1 MLYRKIKLS
10 TFGLYLKAVSKLW
23 LVPLLTVN
31 VLVPVISAVLYKNG
45 GAGAES
51 DIVTVMYFLLPIS
64 TVWTSIFVS
73 EFFFSDRTRDVLF
86 FYGRKKR
93 FAVSQLF
100 FLLPLVNVAAVTL
113 LHFRCLSYSV
123 SMAVNLLCIGVL
135 FYGIAMLILRLSGSA
150 TMAVL
155 ALLLYELLNEFAMSD
170 AFVFYKVYGSLTVEI
185 FLRALCAAAGD
196 RPGVYPFG
204 LYHQRPRRA
213 RRRLKSK
220 SKRTA
225 VPVHCGFFCLDK
237 VLKYCYHLYIEYLCN
252 NGKETAMKISKE
264 LSTGTLPML
273 VLSVLG
279 ERGLVRLPDHQDP
292 GGPQRQCLFAERGH
306 FVSHFARAGAGGLP
320 GELLGRVHRTQEKIL
335 PHYKERAQAA
345 GEQKGGVHR
354 FLRHGTESIVICIK
368 GNGKENE
375 ERRLCQKGHGTD
387 L

>member
-86 FYGRKKR
+86 FYSRKKR

-100 FLLPLVNVAAVTL
+100 FLLPLANVAAVTL

-170 AFVFYKVYGSLTVEI
+170 AFVFYKVYGPLTVEI
-185 FLRALCAAAGD
+185 FCVRYVPLLVIALVCILLAFTANGHVGRAAD
-196 RPGVYPFG
+196 
-204 LYHQRPRRA
+204 
-213 RRRLKSK
+213 
-220 SKRTA
+220 
-225 VPVHCGFFCLDK
+225 
-237 VLKYCYHLYIEYLCN
+237 
-252 NGKETAMKISKE
+252 
-264 LSTGTLPML
+264 
-273 VLSVLG
+273 
-279 ERGLVRLPDHQDP
+279 
-292 GGPQRQCLFAERGH
+292 
-306 FVSHFARAGAGGLP
+306 
-320 GELLGRVHRTQEKIL
+320 
-335 PHYKERAQAA
+335 
-345 GEQKGGVHR
+345 
-354 FLRHGTESIVICIK
+354 
-368 GNGKENE
+368 
-375 ERRLCQKGHGTD
+375 
-387 L
+387 

>member
-23 LVPLLTVN
+23 LVPLLTVK

-86 FYGRKKR
+86 FYSRKKR

-185 FLRALCAAAGD
+185 FCVRYVPLLVIALVCILLAFTANGHAGRAAD
-196 RPGVYPFG
+196 
-204 LYHQRPRRA
+204 
-213 RRRLKSK
+213 
-220 SKRTA
+220 
-225 VPVHCGFFCLDK
+225 
-237 VLKYCYHLYIEYLCN
+237 
-252 NGKETAMKISKE
+252 
-264 LSTGTLPML
+264 
-273 VLSVLG
+273 
-279 ERGLVRLPDHQDP
+279 
-292 GGPQRQCLFAERGH
+292 
-306 FVSHFARAGAGGLP
+306 
-320 GELLGRVHRTQEKIL
+320 
-335 PHYKERAQAA
+335 
-345 GEQKGGVHR
+345 
-354 FLRHGTESIVICIK
+354 
-368 GNGKENE
+368 
-375 ERRLCQKGHGTD
+375 
-387 L
+387 

>member
-86 FYGRKKR
+86 FYSRKKR

-100 FLLPLVNVAAVTL
+100 FLLPLANVAAVTL

-185 FLRALCAAAGD
+185 FCVRYVPLLVIALVCILLAFTTNGHS
-196 RPGVYPFG
+196 R
-204 LYHQRPRRA
+204 
-213 RRRLKSK
+213 
-220 SKRTA
+220 RTA
-225 VPVHCGFFCLDK
+225 D
-237 VLKYCYHLYIEYLCN
+237 
-252 NGKETAMKISKE
+252 
-264 LSTGTLPML
+264 
-273 VLSVLG
+273 
-279 ERGLVRLPDHQDP
+279 
-292 GGPQRQCLFAERGH
+292 
-306 FVSHFARAGAGGLP
+306 
-320 GELLGRVHRTQEKIL
+320 
-335 PHYKERAQAA
+335 
-345 GEQKGGVHR
+345 
-354 FLRHGTESIVICIK
+354 
-368 GNGKENE
+368 
-375 ERRLCQKGHGTD
+375 
-387 L
+387 

>member
-73 EFFFSDRTRDVLF
+73 EFFFSDRTRDVLY
-86 FYGRKKR
+86 FYSRKKR

-100 FLLPLVNVAAVTL
+100 FLLPLANVAAVTL

-185 FLRALCAAAGD
+185 FCVRYVPLLVIALVCILLAFTTNGHAGRAAD
-196 RPGVYPFG
+196 
-204 LYHQRPRRA
+204 
-213 RRRLKSK
+213 
-220 SKRTA
+220 
-225 VPVHCGFFCLDK
+225 
-237 VLKYCYHLYIEYLCN
+237 
-252 NGKETAMKISKE
+252 
-264 LSTGTLPML
+264 
-273 VLSVLG
+273 
-279 ERGLVRLPDHQDP
+279 
-292 GGPQRQCLFAERGH
+292 
-306 FVSHFARAGAGGLP
+306 
-320 GELLGRVHRTQEKIL
+320 
-335 PHYKERAQAA
+335 
-345 GEQKGGVHR
+345 
-354 FLRHGTESIVICIK
+354 
-368 GNGKENE
+368 
-375 ERRLCQKGHGTD
+375 
-387 L
+387 

>member
-45 GAGAES
+45 GAGAET

-86 FYGRKKR
+86 FYSRKKS

-185 FLRALCAAAGD
+185 FCVRYVPLLVIALVCILLAFTTNGHAGRAAD
-196 RPGVYPFG
+196 
-204 LYHQRPRRA
+204 
-213 RRRLKSK
+213 
-220 SKRTA
+220 
-225 VPVHCGFFCLDK
+225 
-237 VLKYCYHLYIEYLCN
+237 
-252 NGKETAMKISKE
+252 
-264 LSTGTLPML
+264 
-273 VLSVLG
+273 
-279 ERGLVRLPDHQDP
+279 
-292 GGPQRQCLFAERGH
+292 
-306 FVSHFARAGAGGLP
+306 
-320 GELLGRVHRTQEKIL
+320 
-335 PHYKERAQAA
+335 
-345 GEQKGGVHR
+345 
-354 FLRHGTESIVICIK
+354 
-368 GNGKENE
+368 
-375 ERRLCQKGHGTD
+375 
-387 L
+387 

>member
-45 GAGAES
+45 GAGAET

-86 FYGRKKR
+86 FYSRKKR

-100 FLLPLVNVAAVTL
+100 FLLPLVNVAVVTL

-185 FLRALCAAAGD
+185 FCVRYVPLLVIALVCILLAFTANGHTGRAAD
-196 RPGVYPFG
+196 
-204 LYHQRPRRA
+204 
-213 RRRLKSK
+213 
-220 SKRTA
+220 
-225 VPVHCGFFCLDK
+225 
-237 VLKYCYHLYIEYLCN
+237 
-252 NGKETAMKISKE
+252 
-264 LSTGTLPML
+264 
-273 VLSVLG
+273 
-279 ERGLVRLPDHQDP
+279 
-292 GGPQRQCLFAERGH
+292 
-306 FVSHFARAGAGGLP
+306 
-320 GELLGRVHRTQEKIL
+320 
-335 PHYKERAQAA
+335 
-345 GEQKGGVHR
+345 
-354 FLRHGTESIVICIK
+354 
-368 GNGKENE
+368 
-375 ERRLCQKGHGTD
+375 
-387 L
+387 

>member
-86 FYGRKKR
+86 FYSRKKR

-100 FLLPLVNVAAVTL
+100 FLLPLANVAVVTL

-185 FLRALCAAAGD
+185 FCVRYLPLLVIALVCILLAFTANGHAGRAAD
-196 RPGVYPFG
+196 
-204 LYHQRPRRA
+204 
-213 RRRLKSK
+213 
-220 SKRTA
+220 
-225 VPVHCGFFCLDK
+225 
-237 VLKYCYHLYIEYLCN
+237 
-252 NGKETAMKISKE
+252 
-264 LSTGTLPML
+264 
-273 VLSVLG
+273 
-279 ERGLVRLPDHQDP
+279 
-292 GGPQRQCLFAERGH
+292 
-306 FVSHFARAGAGGLP
+306 
-320 GELLGRVHRTQEKIL
+320 
-335 PHYKERAQAA
+335 
-345 GEQKGGVHR
+345 
-354 FLRHGTESIVICIK
+354 
-368 GNGKENE
+368 
-375 ERRLCQKGHGTD
+375 
-387 L
+387 

>member
-73 EFFFSDRTRDVLF
+73 EFFFSDGTRDVLF
-86 FYGRKKR
+86 FYSRKKR

-100 FLLPLVNVAAVTL
+100 FLLPLANVAAVTL

-185 FLRALCAAAGD
+185 FCVRYVPLLVIALVCILLAFTTNGHAGRAAD
-196 RPGVYPFG
+196 
-204 LYHQRPRRA
+204 
-213 RRRLKSK
+213 
-220 SKRTA
+220 
-225 VPVHCGFFCLDK
+225 
-237 VLKYCYHLYIEYLCN
+237 
-252 NGKETAMKISKE
+252 
-264 LSTGTLPML
+264 
-273 VLSVLG
+273 
-279 ERGLVRLPDHQDP
+279 
-292 GGPQRQCLFAERGH
+292 
-306 FVSHFARAGAGGLP
+306 
-320 GELLGRVHRTQEKIL
+320 
-335 PHYKERAQAA
+335 
-345 GEQKGGVHR
+345 
-354 FLRHGTESIVICIK
+354 
-368 GNGKENE
+368 
-375 ERRLCQKGHGTD
+375 
-387 L
+387 

>member
-86 FYGRKKR
+86 FYSRKKR
-93 FAVSQLF
+93 FAVSQMF
-100 FLLPLVNVAAVTL
+100 FLLPLANVAAVTL

-185 FLRALCAAAGD
+185 FCVRYVPLLVIALVCILLAFTANGHAGRAAD
-196 RPGVYPFG
+196 
-204 LYHQRPRRA
+204 
-213 RRRLKSK
+213 
-220 SKRTA
+220 
-225 VPVHCGFFCLDK
+225 
-237 VLKYCYHLYIEYLCN
+237 
-252 NGKETAMKISKE
+252 
-264 LSTGTLPML
+264 
-273 VLSVLG
+273 
-279 ERGLVRLPDHQDP
+279 
-292 GGPQRQCLFAERGH
+292 
-306 FVSHFARAGAGGLP
+306 
-320 GELLGRVHRTQEKIL
+320 
-335 PHYKERAQAA
+335 
-345 GEQKGGVHR
+345 
-354 FLRHGTESIVICIK
+354 
-368 GNGKENE
+368 
-375 ERRLCQKGHGTD
+375 
-387 L
+387 

>member
-86 FYGRKKR
+86 FYSRKKR

-185 FLRALCAAAGD
+185 FCVRYVPLLVIALVCIILAFIANGHAGRAAD
-196 RPGVYPFG
+196 
-204 LYHQRPRRA
+204 
-213 RRRLKSK
+213 
-220 SKRTA
+220 
-225 VPVHCGFFCLDK
+225 
-237 VLKYCYHLYIEYLCN
+237 
-252 NGKETAMKISKE
+252 
-264 LSTGTLPML
+264 
-273 VLSVLG
+273 
-279 ERGLVRLPDHQDP
+279 
-292 GGPQRQCLFAERGH
+292 
-306 FVSHFARAGAGGLP
+306 
-320 GELLGRVHRTQEKIL
+320 
-335 PHYKERAQAA
+335 
-345 GEQKGGVHR
+345 
-354 FLRHGTESIVICIK
+354 
-368 GNGKENE
+368 
-375 ERRLCQKGHGTD
+375 
-387 L
+387 

>member
-86 FYGRKKR
+86 FYSRKKR

-185 FLRALCAAAGD
+185 FCVRYVPLLVIALVCILLAFTTNGHAGLAAD
-196 RPGVYPFG
+196 
-204 LYHQRPRRA
+204 
-213 RRRLKSK
+213 
-220 SKRTA
+220 
-225 VPVHCGFFCLDK
+225 
-237 VLKYCYHLYIEYLCN
+237 
-252 NGKETAMKISKE
+252 
-264 LSTGTLPML
+264 
-273 VLSVLG
+273 
-279 ERGLVRLPDHQDP
+279 
-292 GGPQRQCLFAERGH
+292 
-306 FVSHFARAGAGGLP
+306 
-320 GELLGRVHRTQEKIL
+320 
-335 PHYKERAQAA
+335 
-345 GEQKGGVHR
+345 
-354 FLRHGTESIVICIK
+354 
-368 GNGKENE
+368 
-375 ERRLCQKGHGTD
+375 
-387 L
+387 

>member
-1 MLYRKIKLS
+1 MFYRKIKLS

-86 FYGRKKR
+86 FYSRKKR

-100 FLLPLVNVAAVTL
+100 FLLPLANVAAVTL

-185 FLRALCAAAGD
+185 FCVRYVPLLVIALVCILLAFTANGHAGRAAD
-196 RPGVYPFG
+196 
-204 LYHQRPRRA
+204 
-213 RRRLKSK
+213 
-220 SKRTA
+220 
-225 VPVHCGFFCLDK
+225 
-237 VLKYCYHLYIEYLCN
+237 
-252 NGKETAMKISKE
+252 
-264 LSTGTLPML
+264 
-273 VLSVLG
+273 
-279 ERGLVRLPDHQDP
+279 
-292 GGPQRQCLFAERGH
+292 
-306 FVSHFARAGAGGLP
+306 
-320 GELLGRVHRTQEKIL
+320 
-335 PHYKERAQAA
+335 
-345 GEQKGGVHR
+345 
-354 FLRHGTESIVICIK
+354 
-368 GNGKENE
+368 
-375 ERRLCQKGHGTD
+375 
-387 L
+387 

>member
-51 DIVTVMYFLLPIS
+51 YIVTVMYFLLPIS

-86 FYGRKKR
+86 FYSRKKR

-185 FLRALCAAAGD
+185 FCVRYVPLLVIALVCILLAFTANGHAGRAAD
-196 RPGVYPFG
+196 
-204 LYHQRPRRA
+204 
-213 RRRLKSK
+213 
-220 SKRTA
+220 
-225 VPVHCGFFCLDK
+225 
-237 VLKYCYHLYIEYLCN
+237 
-252 NGKETAMKISKE
+252 
-264 LSTGTLPML
+264 
-273 VLSVLG
+273 
-279 ERGLVRLPDHQDP
+279 
-292 GGPQRQCLFAERGH
+292 
-306 FVSHFARAGAGGLP
+306 
-320 GELLGRVHRTQEKIL
+320 
-335 PHYKERAQAA
+335 
-345 GEQKGGVHR
+345 
-354 FLRHGTESIVICIK
+354 
-368 GNGKENE
+368 
-375 ERRLCQKGHGTD
+375 
-387 L
+387 

>member
-86 FYGRKKR
+86 FYSRKKR

-100 FLLPLVNVAAVTL
+100 FLLPLVNVAVVTL

-170 AFVFYKVYGSLTVEI
+170 AFVFYKVYGLLTVEI
-185 FLRALCAAAGD
+185 FCVRYVPLLVIALVCIILAFTANGHAGRAAD
-196 RPGVYPFG
+196 
-204 LYHQRPRRA
+204 
-213 RRRLKSK
+213 
-220 SKRTA
+220 
-225 VPVHCGFFCLDK
+225 
-237 VLKYCYHLYIEYLCN
+237 
-252 NGKETAMKISKE
+252 
-264 LSTGTLPML
+264 
-273 VLSVLG
+273 
-279 ERGLVRLPDHQDP
+279 
-292 GGPQRQCLFAERGH
+292 
-306 FVSHFARAGAGGLP
+306 
-320 GELLGRVHRTQEKIL
+320 
-335 PHYKERAQAA
+335 
-345 GEQKGGVHR
+345 
-354 FLRHGTESIVICIK
+354 
-368 GNGKENE
+368 
-375 ERRLCQKGHGTD
+375 
-387 L
+387 

>member
-86 FYGRKKR
+86 FYSRKKR

-100 FLLPLVNVAAVTL
+100 FLLPLVNVAVVTL

-123 SMAVNLLCIGVL
+123 SMAVKLRCIGVL

-185 FLRALCAAAGD
+185 FCVRYVPLLVIALVCILLAFTTNGHAGRAAD
-196 RPGVYPFG
+196 
-204 LYHQRPRRA
+204 
-213 RRRLKSK
+213 
-220 SKRTA
+220 
-225 VPVHCGFFCLDK
+225 
-237 VLKYCYHLYIEYLCN
+237 
-252 NGKETAMKISKE
+252 
-264 LSTGTLPML
+264 
-273 VLSVLG
+273 
-279 ERGLVRLPDHQDP
+279 
-292 GGPQRQCLFAERGH
+292 
-306 FVSHFARAGAGGLP
+306 
-320 GELLGRVHRTQEKIL
+320 
-335 PHYKERAQAA
+335 
-345 GEQKGGVHR
+345 
-354 FLRHGTESIVICIK
+354 
-368 GNGKENE
+368 
-375 ERRLCQKGHGTD
+375 
-387 L
+387 

>member
-86 FYGRKKR
+86 FYSRKKR

-185 FLRALCAAAGD
+185 FCVRYVPLLVIALVCILLAFTANGHT
-196 RPGVYPFG
+196 R
-204 LYHQRPRRA
+204 
-213 RRRLKSK
+213 
-220 SKRTA
+220 RTA
-225 VPVHCGFFCLDK
+225 D
-237 VLKYCYHLYIEYLCN
+237 
-252 NGKETAMKISKE
+252 
-264 LSTGTLPML
+264 
-273 VLSVLG
+273 
-279 ERGLVRLPDHQDP
+279 
-292 GGPQRQCLFAERGH
+292 
-306 FVSHFARAGAGGLP
+306 
-320 GELLGRVHRTQEKIL
+320 
-335 PHYKERAQAA
+335 
-345 GEQKGGVHR
+345 
-354 FLRHGTESIVICIK
+354 
-368 GNGKENE
+368 
-375 ERRLCQKGHGTD
+375 
-387 L
+387 

>member
-45 GAGAES
+45 GAGAET

-86 FYGRKKR
+86 FYSRKKR

-185 FLRALCAAAGD
+185 FCVRYVPLLVIALVCILLAFTANGHAGRAA
-196 RPGVYPFG
+196 
-204 LYHQRPRRA
+204 
-213 RRRLKSK
+213 
-220 SKRTA
+220 
-225 VPVHCGFFCLDK
+225 
-237 VLKYCYHLYIEYLCN
+237 N
-252 NGKETAMKISKE
+252 
-264 LSTGTLPML
+264 
-273 VLSVLG
+273 
-279 ERGLVRLPDHQDP
+279 
-292 GGPQRQCLFAERGH
+292 
-306 FVSHFARAGAGGLP
+306 
-320 GELLGRVHRTQEKIL
+320 
-335 PHYKERAQAA
+335 
-345 GEQKGGVHR
+345 
-354 FLRHGTESIVICIK
+354 
-368 GNGKENE
+368 
-375 ERRLCQKGHGTD
+375 
-387 L
+387 

>member
-86 FYGRKKR
+86 FYSRKKR

-100 FLLPLVNVAAVTL
+100 FLLPLANVAAVTL

-170 AFVFYKVYGSLTVEI
+170 VFVFYKVYGSLTVEI
-185 FLRALCAAAGD
+185 FCSARPVPLRARGMRVTWRDSGVADMGTNKNERSFYSAANS
-196 RPGVYPFG
+196 
-204 LYHQRPRRA
+204 PRTPSPR
-213 RRRLKSK
+213 KK
-220 SKRTA
+220 
-225 VPVHCGFFCLDK
+225 
-237 VLKYCYHLYIEYLCN
+237 
-252 NGKETAMKISKE
+252 
-264 LSTGTLPML
+264 
-273 VLSVLG
+273 
-279 ERGLVRLPDHQDP
+279 
-292 GGPQRQCLFAERGH
+292 
-306 FVSHFARAGAGGLP
+306 
-320 GELLGRVHRTQEKIL
+320 
-335 PHYKERAQAA
+335 
-345 GEQKGGVHR
+345 
-354 FLRHGTESIVICIK
+354 
-368 GNGKENE
+368 
-375 ERRLCQKGHGTD
+375 
-387 L
+387 

>member
-86 FYGRKKR
+86 FYSRKKR

-100 FLLPLVNVAAVTL
+100 FLLPLANVAAVTL

-185 FLRALCAAAGD
+185 FCVRYVPLLVIALVCILLAFTANGHAG
-196 RPGVYPFG
+196 
-204 LYHQRPRRA
+204 
-213 RRRLKSK
+213 
-220 SKRTA
+220 RTA
-225 VPVHCGFFCLDK
+225 D
-237 VLKYCYHLYIEYLCN
+237 
-252 NGKETAMKISKE
+252 
-264 LSTGTLPML
+264 
-273 VLSVLG
+273 
-279 ERGLVRLPDHQDP
+279 
-292 GGPQRQCLFAERGH
+292 
-306 FVSHFARAGAGGLP
+306 
-320 GELLGRVHRTQEKIL
+320 
-335 PHYKERAQAA
+335 
-345 GEQKGGVHR
+345 
-354 FLRHGTESIVICIK
+354 
-368 GNGKENE
+368 
-375 ERRLCQKGHGTD
+375 
-387 L
+387 

>member
-86 FYGRKKR
+86 FYSRKKR

-100 FLLPLVNVAAVTL
+100 FLLPLANVAAVTL

-170 AFVFYKVYGSLTVEI
+170 AFVFYKVYGPLTVEI
-185 FLRALCAAAGD
+185 FCVRYVPLLVIALGNMPKKEAA
-196 RPGVYPFG
+196 
-204 LYHQRPRRA
+204 
-213 RRRLKSK
+213 K
-220 SKRTA
+220 
-225 VPVHCGFFCLDK
+225 
-237 VLKYCYHLYIEYLCN
+237 
-252 NGKETAMKISKE
+252 
-264 LSTGTLPML
+264 
-273 VLSVLG
+273 
-279 ERGLVRLPDHQDP
+279 
-292 GGPQRQCLFAERGH
+292 
-306 FVSHFARAGAGGLP
+306 
-320 GELLGRVHRTQEKIL
+320 
-335 PHYKERAQAA
+335 
-345 GEQKGGVHR
+345 
-354 FLRHGTESIVICIK
+354 
-368 GNGKENE
+368 
-375 ERRLCQKGHGTD
+375 
-387 L
+387 

>member
-86 FYGRKKR
+86 FYSRKKR

-100 FLLPLVNVAAVTL
+100 FLLPLANVAAVTL

-185 FLRALCAAAGD
+185 FCVRYVPLLVIALVCILLAFTTNGHAGRASD
-196 RPGVYPFG
+196 
-204 LYHQRPRRA
+204 
-213 RRRLKSK
+213 
-220 SKRTA
+220 
-225 VPVHCGFFCLDK
+225 
-237 VLKYCYHLYIEYLCN
+237 
-252 NGKETAMKISKE
+252 
-264 LSTGTLPML
+264 
-273 VLSVLG
+273 
-279 ERGLVRLPDHQDP
+279 
-292 GGPQRQCLFAERGH
+292 
-306 FVSHFARAGAGGLP
+306 
-320 GELLGRVHRTQEKIL
+320 
-335 PHYKERAQAA
+335 
-345 GEQKGGVHR
+345 
-354 FLRHGTESIVICIK
+354 
-368 GNGKENE
+368 
-375 ERRLCQKGHGTD
+375 
-387 L
+387 

>member
-86 FYGRKKR
+86 FYSRKKR

-100 FLLPLVNVAAVTL
+100 FLLPLANVAAVTL

-185 FLRALCAAAGD
+185 FCVRYVPLLVIARVCILLAFTTIGHAGRAAD
-196 RPGVYPFG
+196 
-204 LYHQRPRRA
+204 
-213 RRRLKSK
+213 
-220 SKRTA
+220 
-225 VPVHCGFFCLDK
+225 
-237 VLKYCYHLYIEYLCN
+237 
-252 NGKETAMKISKE
+252 
-264 LSTGTLPML
+264 
-273 VLSVLG
+273 
-279 ERGLVRLPDHQDP
+279 
-292 GGPQRQCLFAERGH
+292 
-306 FVSHFARAGAGGLP
+306 
-320 GELLGRVHRTQEKIL
+320 
-335 PHYKERAQAA
+335 
-345 GEQKGGVHR
+345 
-354 FLRHGTESIVICIK
+354 
-368 GNGKENE
+368 
-375 ERRLCQKGHGTD
+375 
-387 L
+387 

>member
-86 FYGRKKR
+86 FYSRKKR

-100 FLLPLVNVAAVTL
+100 FLLPLVNVAVVTL

-185 FLRALCAAAGD
+185 FCVRYVPLLVIALVCIILAFTANGHAGRAAD
-196 RPGVYPFG
+196 
-204 LYHQRPRRA
+204 
-213 RRRLKSK
+213 
-220 SKRTA
+220 
-225 VPVHCGFFCLDK
+225 
-237 VLKYCYHLYIEYLCN
+237 
-252 NGKETAMKISKE
+252 
-264 LSTGTLPML
+264 
-273 VLSVLG
+273 
-279 ERGLVRLPDHQDP
+279 
-292 GGPQRQCLFAERGH
+292 
-306 FVSHFARAGAGGLP
+306 
-320 GELLGRVHRTQEKIL
+320 
-335 PHYKERAQAA
+335 
-345 GEQKGGVHR
+345 
-354 FLRHGTESIVICIK
+354 
-368 GNGKENE
+368 
-375 ERRLCQKGHGTD
+375 
-387 L
+387 

>member
-45 GAGAES
+45 GAGAEL

-86 FYGRKKR
+86 FYSRKKR

-100 FLLPLVNVAAVTL
+100 FLLPLANVAAVTL

-185 FLRALCAAAGD
+185 FCVRYVPLLVIALVCIILAFTTNGHAGRAAD
-196 RPGVYPFG
+196 
-204 LYHQRPRRA
+204 
-213 RRRLKSK
+213 
-220 SKRTA
+220 
-225 VPVHCGFFCLDK
+225 
-237 VLKYCYHLYIEYLCN
+237 
-252 NGKETAMKISKE
+252 
-264 LSTGTLPML
+264 
-273 VLSVLG
+273 
-279 ERGLVRLPDHQDP
+279 
-292 GGPQRQCLFAERGH
+292 
-306 FVSHFARAGAGGLP
+306 
-320 GELLGRVHRTQEKIL
+320 
-335 PHYKERAQAA
+335 
-345 GEQKGGVHR
+345 
-354 FLRHGTESIVICIK
+354 
-368 GNGKENE
+368 
-375 ERRLCQKGHGTD
+375 
-387 L
+387 

>member
-86 FYGRKKR
+86 FYSRKKR

-185 FLRALCAAAGD
+185 FCVRYVPLLVIALVCILLAFTANGHTGRAAD
-196 RPGVYPFG
+196 
-204 LYHQRPRRA
+204 
-213 RRRLKSK
+213 
-220 SKRTA
+220 
-225 VPVHCGFFCLDK
+225 
-237 VLKYCYHLYIEYLCN
+237 
-252 NGKETAMKISKE
+252 
-264 LSTGTLPML
+264 
-273 VLSVLG
+273 
-279 ERGLVRLPDHQDP
+279 
-292 GGPQRQCLFAERGH
+292 
-306 FVSHFARAGAGGLP
+306 
-320 GELLGRVHRTQEKIL
+320 
-335 PHYKERAQAA
+335 
-345 GEQKGGVHR
+345 
-354 FLRHGTESIVICIK
+354 
-368 GNGKENE
+368 
-375 ERRLCQKGHGTD
+375 
-387 L
+387 

>member
-51 DIVTVMYFLLPIS
+51 DIVTAMYFLLPIS

-86 FYGRKKR
+86 FYSRKKR

-185 FLRALCAAAGD
+185 FCVRYVPLLVIALVCILLAFTTNGHAGRAAD
-196 RPGVYPFG
+196 
-204 LYHQRPRRA
+204 
-213 RRRLKSK
+213 
-220 SKRTA
+220 
-225 VPVHCGFFCLDK
+225 
-237 VLKYCYHLYIEYLCN
+237 
-252 NGKETAMKISKE
+252 
-264 LSTGTLPML
+264 
-273 VLSVLG
+273 
-279 ERGLVRLPDHQDP
+279 
-292 GGPQRQCLFAERGH
+292 
-306 FVSHFARAGAGGLP
+306 
-320 GELLGRVHRTQEKIL
+320 
-335 PHYKERAQAA
+335 
-345 GEQKGGVHR
+345 
-354 FLRHGTESIVICIK
+354 
-368 GNGKENE
+368 
-375 ERRLCQKGHGTD
+375 
-387 L
+387 

>member
-86 FYGRKKR
+86 FYSRKKR

-100 FLLPLVNVAAVTL
+100 FLLPLANVAAVTL

-185 FLRALCAAAGD
+185 FCVRYVPLLVIALVCILLAFTTNGHTGRAAD
-196 RPGVYPFG
+196 
-204 LYHQRPRRA
+204 
-213 RRRLKSK
+213 
-220 SKRTA
+220 
-225 VPVHCGFFCLDK
+225 
-237 VLKYCYHLYIEYLCN
+237 
-252 NGKETAMKISKE
+252 
-264 LSTGTLPML
+264 
-273 VLSVLG
+273 
-279 ERGLVRLPDHQDP
+279 
-292 GGPQRQCLFAERGH
+292 
-306 FVSHFARAGAGGLP
+306 
-320 GELLGRVHRTQEKIL
+320 
-335 PHYKERAQAA
+335 
-345 GEQKGGVHR
+345 
-354 FLRHGTESIVICIK
+354 
-368 GNGKENE
+368 
-375 ERRLCQKGHGTD
+375 
-387 L
+387 

>member
-45 GAGAES
+45 GAGAEL

-86 FYGRKKR
+86 FYSRKKR

-185 FLRALCAAAGD
+185 FCVR
-196 RPGVYPFG
+196 Y
-204 LYHQRPRRA
+204 
-213 RRRLKSK
+213 
-220 SKRTA
+220 
-225 VPVHCGFFCLDK
+225 VPL
-237 VLKYCYHLYIEYLCN
+237 
-252 NGKETAMKISKE
+252 
-264 LSTGTLPML
+264 
-273 VLSVLG
+273 LG
-279 ERGLVRLPDHQDP
+279 IGLVCTVLA
-292 GGPQRQCLFAERGH
+292 FAGN
-306 FVSHFARAGAGGLP
+306 SHAKP
-320 GELLGRVHRTQEKIL
+320 
-335 PHYKERAQAA
+335 AA
-345 GEQKGGVHR
+345 
-354 FLRHGTESIVICIK
+354 
-368 GNGKENE
+368 
-375 ERRLCQKGHGTD
+375 D
-387 L
+387 

>member
-86 FYGRKKR
+86 FYSRKKR

-100 FLLPLVNVAAVTL
+100 FLLPLANVAAVTL

-123 SMAVNLLCIGVL
+123 SMAVNLLC
-135 FYGIAMLILRLSGSA
+135 YGIAMLILRLSGSA

-185 FLRALCAAAGD
+185 FCVRYVPLLVIALVCILLAFTTNGHAGRAAD
-196 RPGVYPFG
+196 
-204 LYHQRPRRA
+204 
-213 RRRLKSK
+213 
-220 SKRTA
+220 
-225 VPVHCGFFCLDK
+225 
-237 VLKYCYHLYIEYLCN
+237 
-252 NGKETAMKISKE
+252 
-264 LSTGTLPML
+264 
-273 VLSVLG
+273 
-279 ERGLVRLPDHQDP
+279 
-292 GGPQRQCLFAERGH
+292 
-306 FVSHFARAGAGGLP
+306 
-320 GELLGRVHRTQEKIL
+320 
-335 PHYKERAQAA
+335 
-345 GEQKGGVHR
+345 
-354 FLRHGTESIVICIK
+354 
-368 GNGKENE
+368 
-375 ERRLCQKGHGTD
+375 
-387 L
+387 

>member
-45 GAGAES
+45 GAGAET

-86 FYGRKKR
+86 FYSRKKR

-100 FLLPLVNVAAVTL
+100 FLLPLVNVAVVTL

-185 FLRALCAAAGD
+185 FCVRYVPLLVIALVCIILAFTTNGHAGRAAD
-196 RPGVYPFG
+196 
-204 LYHQRPRRA
+204 
-213 RRRLKSK
+213 
-220 SKRTA
+220 
-225 VPVHCGFFCLDK
+225 
-237 VLKYCYHLYIEYLCN
+237 
-252 NGKETAMKISKE
+252 
-264 LSTGTLPML
+264 
-273 VLSVLG
+273 
-279 ERGLVRLPDHQDP
+279 
-292 GGPQRQCLFAERGH
+292 
-306 FVSHFARAGAGGLP
+306 
-320 GELLGRVHRTQEKIL
+320 
-335 PHYKERAQAA
+335 
-345 GEQKGGVHR
+345 
-354 FLRHGTESIVICIK
+354 
-368 GNGKENE
+368 
-375 ERRLCQKGHGTD
+375 
-387 L
+387 

>member
-64 TVWTSIFVS
+64 TVWTSIVVS

-86 FYGRKKR
+86 FYSRKKR

-100 FLLPLVNVAAVTL
+100 FLLPLANVAAVTL

-170 AFVFYKVYGSLTVEI
+170 AFVFYKVYGPLTVEI
-185 FLRALCAAAGD
+185 FCVRYVPLLVIALVCILLAFTANGHAGRAAD
-196 RPGVYPFG
+196 
-204 LYHQRPRRA
+204 
-213 RRRLKSK
+213 
-220 SKRTA
+220 
-225 VPVHCGFFCLDK
+225 
-237 VLKYCYHLYIEYLCN
+237 
-252 NGKETAMKISKE
+252 
-264 LSTGTLPML
+264 
-273 VLSVLG
+273 
-279 ERGLVRLPDHQDP
+279 
-292 GGPQRQCLFAERGH
+292 
-306 FVSHFARAGAGGLP
+306 
-320 GELLGRVHRTQEKIL
+320 
-335 PHYKERAQAA
+335 
-345 GEQKGGVHR
+345 
-354 FLRHGTESIVICIK
+354 
-368 GNGKENE
+368 
-375 ERRLCQKGHGTD
+375 
-387 L
+387 

>member
-86 FYGRKKR
+86 FYSRKKR

-100 FLLPLVNVAAVTL
+100 FLLPLANVAAVTL

-170 AFVFYKVYGSLTVEI
+170 AFVFYKVYGPLTVEI
-185 FLRALCAAAGD
+185 FCVRYVPLLVIALVCILLAFTANGHS
-196 RPGVYPFG
+196 R
-204 LYHQRPRRA
+204 
-213 RRRLKSK
+213 
-220 SKRTA
+220 RTA
-225 VPVHCGFFCLDK
+225 D
-237 VLKYCYHLYIEYLCN
+237 
-252 NGKETAMKISKE
+252 
-264 LSTGTLPML
+264 
-273 VLSVLG
+273 
-279 ERGLVRLPDHQDP
+279 
-292 GGPQRQCLFAERGH
+292 
-306 FVSHFARAGAGGLP
+306 
-320 GELLGRVHRTQEKIL
+320 
-335 PHYKERAQAA
+335 
-345 GEQKGGVHR
+345 
-354 FLRHGTESIVICIK
+354 
-368 GNGKENE
+368 
-375 ERRLCQKGHGTD
+375 
-387 L
+387 

>member
-86 FYGRKKR
+86 FYSRKKR

-100 FLLPLVNVAAVTL
+100 FLLPLANVAAVTL

-185 FLRALCAAAGD
+185 FCVRYVPLLVIALVWIILAFTANG
-196 RPGVYPFG
+196 
-204 LYHQRPRRA
+204 HTRRA
-213 RRRLKSK
+213 
-220 SKRTA
+220 A
-225 VPVHCGFFCLDK
+225 D
-237 VLKYCYHLYIEYLCN
+237 
-252 NGKETAMKISKE
+252 
-264 LSTGTLPML
+264 
-273 VLSVLG
+273 
-279 ERGLVRLPDHQDP
+279 
-292 GGPQRQCLFAERGH
+292 
-306 FVSHFARAGAGGLP
+306 
-320 GELLGRVHRTQEKIL
+320 
-335 PHYKERAQAA
+335 
-345 GEQKGGVHR
+345 
-354 FLRHGTESIVICIK
+354 
-368 GNGKENE
+368 
-375 ERRLCQKGHGTD
+375 
-387 L
+387 

>member
-100 FLLPLVNVAAVTL
+100 FLLPLANVAAVTL

-170 AFVFYKVYGSLTVEI
+170 AFVFYKVYGPLTVEI
-185 FLRALCAAAGD
+185 FCVRYVPLLVIALVCILLAFTANGHAGRAAD
-196 RPGVYPFG
+196 
-204 LYHQRPRRA
+204 
-213 RRRLKSK
+213 
-220 SKRTA
+220 
-225 VPVHCGFFCLDK
+225 
-237 VLKYCYHLYIEYLCN
+237 
-252 NGKETAMKISKE
+252 
-264 LSTGTLPML
+264 
-273 VLSVLG
+273 
-279 ERGLVRLPDHQDP
+279 
-292 GGPQRQCLFAERGH
+292 
-306 FVSHFARAGAGGLP
+306 
-320 GELLGRVHRTQEKIL
+320 
-335 PHYKERAQAA
+335 
-345 GEQKGGVHR
+345 
-354 FLRHGTESIVICIK
+354 
-368 GNGKENE
+368 
-375 ERRLCQKGHGTD
+375 
-387 L
+387 